1 MNVFIVGLGLM
12 GASYAEGL
20 NAKGY
25 HIQGFD
31 QDTKTMETAKQ
42 LGLIRNQTLD
52 DIGKADLVILAL
64 YPQDNIRFMQAHAHL
79 LKPGQILTDLSGV
92 KQHMMTALEGL
103 LPKGVFYTSH
113 HPMAGR
119 EKKGFSARD
128 ATMFNH
134 ANALIITSRHSG
146 PQDETVILTM
156 LKDLNFGK
164 ITVVD
169 AQTHDHL
176 IAFTSQLTHVL
187 AVALIQADH
196 HDLTRQATGDSFRD
210 LTRIAK
216 INEAMWSEL
225 FLENKDALL
234 DAIDAFSHE
243 INQVK
248 QWIRNEDKQAL
259 IHYLREAREKRQ
271 TFDQD

>member
-20 NAKGY
+20 KAKGY
-25 HIQGFD
+25 RVNGFD
-31 QDTKTMETAKQ
+31 QDDKTMAAARQ
-42 LGLIRNQTLD
+42 SGLINNQTLD
-52 DIGKADLVILAL
+52 DISEADVVILAL
-64 YPQDNIRFMQAHAHL
+64 YPKDNIRFMQDHACL

-92 KQHMMTALEGL
+92 KQHMMNAIEAL
-103 LPKGVFYTSH
+103 LPDGVSYTSH

-128 ATMFNH
+128 ATMFHH
-134 ANALIITSRHSG
+134 ANALIITGAHTG
-146 PQDETVILTM
+146 PQDETVILNM
-156 LKDLNFGK
+156 LKDLKFGK

-169 AQTHDHL
+169 AHVHDQL
-176 IAFTSQLTHVL
+176 IAFTSQLTHVM

-196 HDLTRQATGDSFRD
+196 HELTRQATGDSFRD

-216 INEAMWSEL
+216 INETMWSEL

-234 DAIDAFSHE
+234 EAIDMFRHE
-243 INQVK
+243 IDQVR
-248 QWIRNEDKQAL
+248 QWIRQEDKASL
-259 IHYLREAREKRQ
+259 MRYLREAREKRQ